1 MYNYWTLEDICN
13 NIMRGKTHKNL
24 VLCKLSLKE
33 TQEVSSNSCV
43 FMFRLIVIEEL
54 LSELDPDVYLWQFMV
69 LVADQHVVQLA
80 LTAADADTT
89 EVKIPYFAATKRTV
103 NKLLKLFFL
112 SYIRYN
118 KL

>member
-1 MYNYWTLEDICN
+1 
-13 NIMRGKTHKNL
+13 MRGKTRKNL
-24 VLCKLSLKE
+24 VLCELTLKE
-33 TQEVSSNSCV
+33 TQEVSSVKSCV

-89 EVKIPYFAATKRTV
+89 EVKILYFIATKRTV
-103 NKLLKLFFL
+103 NK
-112 SYIRYN
+112 
-118 KL
+118 